1 MKKNSILGV
10 LLSAVIMFGMIGC
23 SQTSTSTTSKTTDLE
38 SSNSENTS
46 TSSQG
51 KKYLI
56 ACDAKYA
63 PFSFE
68 EDGKYRGIDVELIDA
83 ISKIEGFEYEL
94 KPMDFNGIIP
104 ALKANQI
111 DGSIA
116 GMNIT
121 EERKQS
127 VDFSDG
133 YIKSGSSIV
142 VNANNTDINSLDDL
156 QNKSAAVKK
165 GTTGAKF
172 AEDNEKKYGLKIS
185 YFEDSPSMFQ
195 AVENGNCDFLVEDFP
210 VISYKIKVD
219 INAKLRIAVDE
230 IEEAPYNGFAVNKG
244 ENQELLQKF
253 NDGLAKVKENGEY
266 NKIVEQYISN

>member
-1 MKKNSILGV
+1 MKKKSILGA
-10 LLSAVIMFGMIGC
+10 LLSAVIVFGMIGC
-23 SQTSTSTTSKTTDLE
+23 GQSNTSKTNKTTDSE
-38 SSNSENTS
+38 SSN
-46 TSSQG
+46 SSQG

-83 ISKIEGFEYEL
+83 ISKVEGFEYEL

-121 EERKQS
+121 EKRKQS

-142 VNANNTDINSLDDL
+142 VNANNTDINSLYDL
-156 QNKSAAVKK
+156 KNKSAAVKK

-172 AEDNEKKYGLKIS
+172 AEDNEKKYGLKIN

-195 AVENGNCDFLVEDFP
+195 AVENSNCDFLVEDFP

-219 INAKLRIAVDE
+219 TNAKLRIAVSE